1 MAGVRHAVR
10 ERGALVGSRVVTPII
25 LDCDPGH
32 DDAIAIMLAAGDP
45 AVDLLAITTVAG
57 NQTLDKTTLNALRV
71 CTLAGIHDVP
81 VAAGCARP
89 LTRPLQIAEDV
100 HGESGLDGPRFGAPT
115 VQALDEHA
123 VDLMHRVLQEH
134 PEPVTLVPTGPLTN
148 IALLLTRYPDDVARI
163 REIVLMG
170 GSTERGNVGPYAEF
184 NIFVDPE
191 AAAIVFGSGVPV
203 TPGDGKPAELAEPA
217 GVGLTMCGLN
227 VTHQA
232 LVTPE
237 VVARLH
243 ALGGELGPVCAEL
256 MTFFASTYKTLWGFE
271 SPPLHDPVA
280 VARVI
285 DPTLVEC
292 VDVHVAIEVSGEHTR
307 GATVVDLHGYLGKA
321 PNAKVAVGLDVPRFW
336 DRLIAAL
343 GNLNPTNGAFVG

>member
-1 MAGVRHAVR
+1 M
-10 ERGALVGSRVVTPII
+10 TPII

-57 NQTLDKTTLNALRV
+57 NQTLDKTTLNARRV
-71 CTLAGIHDVP
+71 CTLAGVHDVP
-81 VAAGCARP
+81 IAAGCARP
-89 LTRPLQIAEDV
+89 LTRPLQVAADV
-100 HGESGLDGPRFGAPT
+100 HGESGLDGPRFGEPAVP
-115 VQALDEHA
+115 VVGEHA
-123 VDLMHRVLQEH
+123 VDLVHRLLQEH

-148 IALLLTRYPDDVARI
+148 IALLLTRYPGDAARI

-203 TPGDGKPAELAEPA
+203 T
-217 GVGLTMCGLN
+217 MCGLN

-237 VVARLH
+237 VVARLE
-243 ALGGELGPVCAEL
+243 ALGGDLGPVCAEL
-256 MTFFASTYKTLWGFE
+256 MTFFASTYKKLWGFE
-271 SPPLHDPVA
+271 APPLHDPVA

-285 DPTLVEC
+285 DPALVEC
-292 VDVHVAIEVSGEHTR
+292 VDAHVAIEVVGAHTR
-307 GATVVDLHGYLGKA
+307 GATCVDLHGYLGEP
-321 PNAKVAVGLDVPRFW
+321 PNAKVAVGLDAPRFF
-336 DRLIAAL
+336 DRLVGAL
-343 GNLNPTNGAFVG
+343 EDLRAGQVS

>member
-1 MAGVRHAVR
+1 
-10 ERGALVGSRVVTPII
+10 VTPLV

-45 AVDLLAITTVAG
+45 AVDLLAVTTVAG
-57 NQTLDKTTLNALRV
+57 NQTLEKTTLNALRV
-71 CTLAGIHDVP
+71 CTLADIHDVP

-89 LTRPLQIAEDV
+89 LSRPLRIADDV
-100 HGESGLDGPRFGAPT
+100 HGESGLDGPRFGEPVVRA
-115 VQALDEHA
+115 VGEHA
-123 VDLMHRVLQEH
+123 VDLMHRVLQQH

-148 IALLLTRYPDDVARI
+148 VALLLTRYPQDAGRI

-184 NIFVDPE
+184 NVYVDPE

-203 TPGDGKPAELAEPA
+203 T
-217 GVGLTMCGLN
+217 MCGLN

-232 LVTPE
+232 LVTPD
-237 VVARLH
+237 VVARLE
-243 ALGGELGPVCAEL
+243 ALGGELGQVCAEL
-256 MTFFASTYKTLWGFE
+256 MTFFASTYRRVWGFE
-271 SPPLHDPVA
+271 APPLHDPVA

-292 VDVHVAIEVSGEHTR
+292 VDAHVAIEVTGEHTR
-307 GATVVDLHGYLGKA
+307 GATVVDLHGHLGLA
-321 PNAKVAVGLDVPRFW
+321 PNAKVAVRLDVPRFW
-336 DRLIAAL
+336 DRLVGAL
-343 GNLNPTNGAFVG
+343 GNL

>member
-1 MAGVRHAVR
+1 
-10 ERGALVGSRVVTPII
+10 VTPII

-71 CTLAGIHDVP
+71 CTLAEIHDVP
-81 VAAGCARP
+81 VAPGCARP
-89 LTRPLQIAEDV
+89 LSRPLQVAEDV
-100 HGESGLDGPRFGAPT
+100 HGKSGLDGPRSGEPT
-115 VQALDEHA
+115 VKVVDEHG
-123 VDLMHRVLQEH
+123 VDLMHRILQEH

-148 IALLLTRYPDDVARI
+148 IALLLTRYPEDATRI

-170 GSTERGNVGPYAEF
+170 GSTERGNVSPYAEF

-203 TPGDGKPAELAEPA
+203 T
-217 GVGLTMCGLN
+217 MCGLN

-232 LVTPE
+232 LVTPD
-237 VVARLH
+237 VVARLE

-256 MTFFASTYKTLWGFE
+256 MTYFASTYRKLWGFE
-271 SPPLHDPVA
+271 APPLHDPVA

-285 DPTLVEC
+285 DPSLVEC
-292 VDVHVAIEVSGEHTR
+292 VDAHVAIEVSGEHTR
-307 GATVVDLHGYLGKA
+307 GATVVDLHGYLGGA
-321 PNAKVAVGLDVPRFW
+321 PNAKVAVEVDVSRFW

-343 GNLNPTNGAFVG
+343 GNL

>member
-1 MAGVRHAVR
+1 
-10 ERGALVGSRVVTPII
+10 VTPII

-45 AVDLLAITTVAG
+45 VVDLLAITTVAG

-81 VAAGCARP
+81 VAAGCPRP
-89 LTRPLQIAEDV
+89 LTQPLQVAEDV
-100 HGESGLDGPRFGAPT
+100 HGESGLDGPRFGEPT
-115 VQALDEHA
+115 VRVVGEHA
-123 VDLMHRVLQEH
+123 VDLMHRILQEH
-134 PEPVTLVPTGPLTN
+134 SEAVTLVPTGPLTN
-148 IALLLTRYPDDVARI
+148 VALLLTRYPEDAARI

-170 GSTERGNVGPYAEF
+170 GSTERGNVSPYAEF
-184 NIFVDPE
+184 NVFVDPE

-203 TPGDGKPAELAEPA
+203 
-217 GVGLTMCGLN
+217 TMCGLN

-237 VVARLH
+237 VVARLE
-243 ALGGELGPVCAEL
+243 ALGGDLGTVCAEL
-256 MTFFASTYKTLWGFE
+256 MTFFASTYKKLWGFAA
-271 SPPLHDPVA
+271 PPLHDPVA

-292 VDVHVAIEVSGEHTR
+292 VDAHVAIEVSGEHTR

-336 DRLIAAL
+336 DRLVTAL
-343 GNLNPTNGAFVG
+343 TIVESAGS

>member
-1 MAGVRHAVR
+1 MAGVRHDVR
-10 ERGALVGSRVVTPII
+10 GRGALVEPRAVTPLL

-100 HGESGLDGPRFGAPT
+100 HGASGLDGPRFGAPT

-148 IALLLTRYPDDVARI
+148 IALLLIRYPDDVARI

-203 TPGDGKPAELAEPA
+203 T
-217 GVGLTMCGLN
+217 MCGLN

-243 ALGGELGPVCAEL
+243 GLGGELGPVCAEL
-256 MTFFASTYKTLWGFE
+256 MTFFASTYQKLWAFE

-307 GATVVDLHGYLGKA
+307 GATAVDLHGYLGHP

-336 DRLIAAL
+336 DRLVAAL
-343 GNLNPTNGAFVG
+343 ARLTPGPE

>member
-1 MAGVRHAVR
+1 
-10 ERGALVGSRVVTPII
+10 VTPII

-57 NQTLDKTTLNALRV
+57 NQTLGKTTLNALRV
-71 CTLAGIHDVP
+71 CTLAGVHDVP

-89 LTRPLQIAEDV
+89 LTRPLQVAEDV
-100 HGESGLDGPRFGAPT
+100 HGESGLDGPRFGEPT
-115 VQALDEHA
+115 ARAVGEHA
-123 VDLMHRVLQEH
+123 VDLMHRILHGH

-148 IALLLTRYPDDVARI
+148 VALLLTRYPEDTARI

-184 NIFVDPE
+184 NVFVDPE

-203 TPGDGKPAELAEPA
+203 T
-217 GVGLTMCGLN
+217 MCGLN

-232 LVTPE
+232 LVTPD
-237 VVARLH
+237 VLVRLE

-256 MTFFASTYKTLWGFE
+256 MTFFASTYRKLWGFE
-271 SPPLHDPVA
+271 APPLHDPVA

-285 DPTLVEC
+285 DPSLVEC
-292 VDVHVAIEVSGEHTR
+292 VDAHVAIEVAGELTR
-307 GATVVDLHGYLGKA
+307 GATVVDLPGYLGLA

-336 DRLIAAL
+336 DRLVAAL
-343 GNLNPTNGAFVG
+343 GGLAPAPE

>member
-1 MAGVRHAVR
+1 
-10 ERGALVGSRVVTPII
+10 VTPII

-57 NQTLDKTTLNALRV
+57 NQTLEKTTLNARRV

-81 VAAGCARP
+81 IAAGCARP

-100 HGESGLDGPRFGAPT
+100 HGESGLDGPRFGEPT
-115 VQALDEHA
+115 VDVVGEHA
-123 VDLMHRVLQEH
+123 VDLMHRILQGH
-134 PEPVTLVPTGPLTN
+134 PEPVTLVPVGPLTN
-148 IALLLTRYPDDVARI
+148 IALLLTRYPQDAARI

-191 AAAIVFGSGVPV
+191 AAAIVFGSGVR
-203 TPGDGKPAELAEPA
+203 
-217 GVGLTMCGLN
+217 LTMCGLN

-232 LVTPE
+232 LVTPD
-237 VVARLH
+237 VVARLQ
-243 ALGGELGPVCAEL
+243 ALGGDLGPVCAEL
-256 MTFFASTYKTLWGFE
+256 MTFFASTYKKLWGFAA
-271 SPPLHDPVA
+271 PPLHDPVA

-285 DPTLVEC
+285 DPALVEC

-307 GATVVDLHGYLGKA
+307 GATVVDLHGYLGRP

-336 DRLIAAL
+336 DRLVTAL
-343 GNLNPTNGAFVG
+343 RNLPATTQSP

>member
-1 MAGVRHAVR
+1 M
-10 ERGALVGSRVVTPII
+10 TPII
-25 LDCDPGH
+25 HDCDPGH
-32 DDAIAIMLAAGDP
+32 DDAIATMLAAGDP

-57 NQTLDKTTLNALRV
+57 NQTLEKTTLNARRV

-89 LTRPLQIAEDV
+89 LTRPLQVAADV
-100 HGESGLDGPRFGAPT
+100 HGESGLDGPRFGEPT
-115 VQALDEHA
+115 VQVVDQHA

-148 IALLLTRYPDDVARI
+148 VALLLTRYPEDAARI

-170 GSTERGNVGPYAEF
+170 GSTERGNVSPYAEF
-184 NIFVDPE
+184 NIYVDPE
-191 AAAIVFGSGVPV
+191 AAAIVFGGGVPV
-203 TPGDGKPAELAEPA
+203 
-217 GVGLTMCGLN
+217 TMCGLN

-232 LVTPE
+232 LVTPD
-237 VVARLH
+237 VVARLE

-256 MTFFASTYKTLWGFE
+256 MTFFASTYRTLFGFE
-271 SPPLHDPVA
+271 APPLHDPVA

-285 DPTLVEC
+285 DPSLVEC
-292 VDVHVAIEVSGEHTR
+292 VDAHVAIEVSGEYTR
-307 GATVVDLHGYLGKA
+307 GATVVDLHGHLGRT

-336 DRLIAAL
+336 DRLVAAL
-343 GNLNPTNGAFVG
+343 ENCGGRRGAPVIT